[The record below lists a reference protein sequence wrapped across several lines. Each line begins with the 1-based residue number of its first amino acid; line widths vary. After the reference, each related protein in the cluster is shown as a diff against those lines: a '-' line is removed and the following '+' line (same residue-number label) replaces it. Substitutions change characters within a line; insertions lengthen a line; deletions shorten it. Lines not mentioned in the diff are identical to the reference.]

1 MIFHDKKRNIG
12 RSNWGKG
19 SCLGFGGCSWALVG
33 MFLLGGAL
41 GLRGGE
47 LRVVGTVG
55 MVTDVLGEVAGD
67 RVEVEGLLGS
77 GVDPHIYQVSR
88 GDVVKLGAADGIV
101 YNGLQLEGRM
111 GPLLERMSGRGV
123 KVLGVAEA
131 ALERAGRV
139 ALGGGED
146 PHVWMDASL
155 WAEAARAM
163 AEFLGELDEAGA
175 GYYAERA
182 ERYAEKLGR
191 LHRYG
196 EAVLSS
202 VPAGRRILVTAHDAF
217 GYFGAAYGLE
227 VRGIQG
233 MSTESEAGLRDVEE
247 LVALVVEREIPVVFV
262 EDTVSEK
269 NVRALVEGARSRGWD
284 LRVGGT
290 LYSDAMGPEGT
301 YTGTYIGML
310 DHNLSTIAR
319 ALGGDV
325 PAGGFQGKLDLGE

>member
-1 MIFHDKKRNIG
+1 MVMHYT
-12 RSNWGKG
+12 KG
-19 SCLGFGGCSWALVG
+19 NRRRWASGNGGGANRGHRWALLG
-33 MFLLGGAL
+33 MLLLAGAL

-55 MVTDVLGEVAGD
+55 MVTDVLEEVGGE
-67 RVEVEGLLGS
+67 RVEVEGLMGS

-88 GDVVKLGAADGIV
+88 GDVVLLGSADGIV

-111 GPLLERMSGRGV
+111 GSLFERMGRRGV
-123 KVLGVAEA
+123 ASLGVAEA
-131 ALERAGRV
+131 ALERAGRE
-139 ALGGGED
+139 ALGGGKD

-163 AEFLGELDEAGA
+163 AFFLGELDEGGA
-175 GYYAERA
+175 GWYAERA
-182 ERYAEKLGR
+182 EAYAEELER

-196 EAVLSS
+196 EEVMSS
-202 VPAGRRILVTAHDAF
+202 VPEGGRVLVTAHDAF

-247 LVALVVEREIPVVFV
+247 LVEFVVDREIPVVFV

-269 NVRALVEGARSRGWD
+269 NVRALVEGARSRGWA
-284 LRVGGT
+284 LGIGGT

-319 ALGGDV
+319 ALGGEV
-325 PAGGFQGKLDLGE
+325 PEGGFQGKLDLGE